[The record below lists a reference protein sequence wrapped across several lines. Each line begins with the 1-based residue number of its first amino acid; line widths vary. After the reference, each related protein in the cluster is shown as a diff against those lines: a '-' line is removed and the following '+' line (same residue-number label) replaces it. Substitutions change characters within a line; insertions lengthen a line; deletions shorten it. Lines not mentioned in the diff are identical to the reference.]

1 MRKINMNYKRK
12 SYGARL
18 VALSMALMLCV
29 TSCGKKPEKAPELL
43 DPVSTNEAYR
53 PVSKGDVGKKIIKNG
68 SVVPTDY
75 CYFYKSLS
83 LIHISEPTRP
93 Y

>member
-53 PVSKGDVGKKIIKNG
+53 PVSKEMLVRNHKEWFCSSNG
-68 SVVPTDY
+68 LLL
-75 CYFYKSLS
+75 FL
-83 LIHISEPTRP
+83 
-93 Y
+93 